1 MKNSINDIFANQDI
15 LERMENM
22 DSKEYWYERLYVIE
36 RNIGEV
42 NSTLLYLSLILITES
57 LKYLKTY
64 KDRII
69 KIMWEEKNGMK
80 APENLNVEQLLSE

>member
-1 MKNSINDIFANQDI
+1 
-15 LERMENM
+15 MENM